1 MGINIHRLKNHLDQL
16 ALIGATADGGVTRP
30 SLTPEY
36 LKARDQVARWMEE
49 AGLTPRTDA
58 IGNLIGRREG
68 KIAGAPAILVGSHID
83 TVVNGGKYDGTVGVL
98 GGIEVART
106 LREQQVVL
114 DHPLEVIAFIEEE
127 STRWPIST
135 LGSHAMS
142 GQIDVE
148 KILAVPDRDGIT
160 VAETLRSAGF
170 DPGRIPEAARKPEE
184 ILAYVELHIE
194 QGAVLESLHLPVG
207 VVTGIAAQVIMELT
221 LTGRTDHA
229 GATPMH
235 LRKDALAGA
244 AEIIINI
251 RELAKKAGP
260 DSVATVG
267 HLEVKPGALNAVPG
281 EVFMTLDIRD
291 IRQQTRDRLVT
302 DITDMIRKTAEKHHL
317 SCDLKETSRLIP
329 VMLPENMVNIIA
341 AACQK
346 LELPVHKM
354 PSGAS
359 HDAQNMA
366 AITDAGMIFVRS
378 RNGISHS
385 PLEYSSTEDIA
396 AGTEVL
402 YETVIIL
409 DKR

>member
-1 MGINIHRLKNHLDQL
+1 MVVNIHRLKNRLDQL

-83 TVVNGGKYDGTVGVL
+83 TVINGGKYDGTVGVL

-160 VAETLRSAGF
+160 VAEALRSAGF

-302 DITDMIRKTAEKHHL
+302 DITDMIRKTAKKHHL

-346 LELPVHKM
+346 LVLPVHKM